1 MALGGGIWAVQNKV
15 LPGTYINFSS
25 VAKASATLSD
35 RGYAAMPLML
45 DWGPDSTVFT
55 VTSGDFQKN
64 SLKIFGHAYT
74 DDALLPLRELFQYT
88 QTLYAYR
95 LNGGGAKAACT
106 YCTAKYSGVAGN
118 KLYVVIAA
126 NADNSSLF
134 DVSLYYDTTL
144 LDTQTV
150 AAATALKDNDF
161 VTWKTTASLAA
172 TAKTPLTGGTNGTA
186 NAAAHQAALDK
197 FESYCFSCGPTAARS
212 LLS

>member
-95 LNGGGAKAACT
+95 LNGGGAKAACA
-106 YCTAKYSGVAGN
+106 YCTAKYSGIAGN

-126 NADNSSLF
+126 NADNADLF

-150 AAATALKDNDF
+150 AAATALKDIPAIF
-161 VTWKTTASLAA
+161 AELA
-172 TAKTPLTGGTNGTA
+172 TATGFYYSKAKAENRIK
-186 NAAAHQAALDK
+186 LRK
-197 FESYCFSCGPTAARS
+197 KYGPDIYNDS
-212 LLS
+212 KED